1 MKMQDLDHT
10 KLIALVGGIGSGKS
24 VVSRILR
31 VLGYDVYDCDS
42 QAKILMSES
51 DHIKRHIFEE
61 IAENAVE
68 CCNRDWRTAKINKQV
83 LSDIV
88 FNDTEKLAILNR
100 LVHKAVKLDIQQW
113 HWNIKQHH
121 KRIAFVETAILYT
134 SGLDAIVDGIWYIK
148 APEELRILRVISR
161 DTVPQHKIIERINSQ
176 KAEYMMLETAISN
189 GKCIIIDNDNC
200 HALLPQI
207 MKLI

>member
-1 MKMQDLDHT
+1 MQDLDHT

-88 FNDTEKLAILNR
+88 FNDVEKLAILNR
-100 LVHKAVKLDIQQW
+100 LVHGAVKLDIQQW
-113 HWNIKQHH
+113 HWNIKQHN

-148 APEELRILRVISR
+148 APEELRILRATSR

-176 KAEYMMLETAISN
+176 KAEYIMLETAVCK

>member
-1 MKMQDLDHT
+1 M
-10 KLIALVGGIGSGKS
+10 
-24 VVSRILR
+24 
-31 VLGYDVYDCDS
+31 
-42 QAKILMSES
+42 
-51 DHIKRHIFEE
+51 
-61 IAENAVE
+61 
-68 CCNRDWRTAKINKQV
+68 
-83 LSDIV
+83 SDIV
-88 FNDTEKLAILNR
+88 FNDVEKLAILNS
-100 LVHKAVKLDIQQW
+100 LVHGAVKLDIQQW

-148 APEELRILRVISR
+148 APEELRILRATSR

-176 KAEYMMLETAISN
+176 KAEYIMLETAVCN

>member
-1 MKMQDLDHT
+1 MQDLDHT
-10 KLIALVGGIGSGKS
+10 QLIALVGGIGSGKS

-51 DHIKRHIFEE
+51 DYIKRHIFEE

-68 CCNRDWRTAKINKQV
+68 CRNRDWRTAKINKQV

-88 FNDTEKLAILNR
+88 FNNAEKLAILNS
-100 LVHKAVKLDIQQW
+100 LVHEAVKLDVQQWW
-113 HWNIKQHH
+113 HWNIKRHH

-148 APEELRILRVISR
+148 APEELRILRATSR
-161 DTVPQHKIIERINSQ
+161 DTVPRHKIIERINSQ
-176 KAEYMMLETAISN
+176 RAEHRMLETAVCN